1 MIKGNENLEKSKRL
15 LNEDIKTYI
24 REAVKEQV
32 HNETNRKVYYETQ
45 NGLRKSLKNTRKPRK
60 NTRTLLPRSY

>member
-32 HNETNRKVYYETQ
+32 HNETNRKVYYEYELIKSYNFSKIKQ
-45 NGLRKSLKNTRKPRK
+45 NISGV
-60 NTRTLLPRSY
+60 